1 MLCFLFP
8 ALVEKVVAFQ
18 LQEKLCTLAVAA
30 ALKFGFRIRVKSVFT
45 LFWGGGFFRAI
56 PLAYGGSQARGQVG
70 AAAAGL
76 HHSHS
81 NAGSELR
88 L

>member
-30 ALKFGFRIRVKSVFT
+30 TLKFGFRIRVKSVFT
-45 LFWGGGFFRAI
+45 LFGGGAFLG
-56 PLAYGGSQARGQVG
+56 PYPWHMEVPGLGVKSELQQPAY
-70 AAAAGL
+70 
-76 HHSHS
+76 SHS